1 MARTVHEKPPQL
13 AVRRRLAD
21 RIWQWRKLTYAMS
34 AALVLL
40 VMAAIF
46 LSITLPSAILPVS
59 SEPTFFDANRAYR
72 NMQDLARNYTDRT
85 IGSPEAAGAAA
96 WYEGAL
102 RDVAIKSTTKTFTT
116 TLGHT
121 TEQLRNVVVV
131 LPGQTSDALLISAP
145 RDDQLQPEAGSLAGA
160 SGTGILLD
168 LVQVF
173 AARPHEKTLIFVSSE
188 GGSYG
193 GLGLA
198 HFLETDPLGADVKA
212 VLSIQGLGREQRTEL
227 LGGVTG
233 PRTTTPGWFVAL
245 AADTL
250 HQAELG
256 LRLPALPDQIATQ
269 SLKIA
274 QGEQVAGLR
283 DGIPSLRLYDE
294 GQDIVTTTGLA
305 TQGAAVERLIL
316 SLDSG
321 GNIPSA
327 PPTAL
332 VLSSGRYLTARA
344 LNILGV
350 LLLLPTAVMAAA
362 WLIVT
367 RLRPDAWLRY
377 LRNLVSFVLPLAL
390 VVLGARLLALV
401 GVLPRYPYQA
411 PTASGTPAT
420 TPEVLL
426 SALLLVVGIA
436 VLFVCRHYLGY
447 LKPSEP
453 LIMAEMGKLSMGLL
467 VLLAGLTLL
476 AGHAPFSLLTGLT
489 AAWIW
494 PLATC
499 FAEPRPVTAPW
510 WPRARSNRRLLLFGL
525 IAPVL
530 LYAYL
535 AVEIGMGW
543 WSGWW
548 FLLVQTVSGAYGVR
562 GPAAGVLITSGFL
575 ILAGVRRLHLLPIE
589 TLDERDE
596 LSLIKTPPPRAWSPR
611 PSRPRRSGGAGPL

>member
-1 MARTVHEKPPQL
+1 MARTLREKPPQL
-13 AVRRRLAD
+13 AVRQRLAD
-21 RIWQWRKLTYAMS
+21 RIWQWRKLTYATS

-46 LSITLPSAILPVS
+46 LSISLPSTILAVS

-72 NMQDLARNYTDRT
+72 TMQDLARNYTDRT

-96 WYEGAL
+96 WYAGVL
-102 RDVAIKSTTKTFTT
+102 RDVQIQSTIDTFDA
-116 TLGHT
+116 TLGYA
-121 TEQLRNVVVV
+121 TEQLRDVVVV
-131 LPGQTSDALLISAP
+131 LPGQTNDAILVSAP
-145 RDDQLQPEAGSLAGA
+145 RDDRLQPEASSLAAA
-160 SGTGILLD
+160 SGTAILLD

-198 HFLETDPLGADVKA
+198 HFLETDPLGTDVKVA
-212 VLSIQGLGREQRTEL
+212 LSIQGLGREQRIDL
-227 LGGVTG
+227 MGGVTG
-233 PRTTTPGWFVAL
+233 PRATTPGWYVAL

-250 HQAELG
+250 HQAGLG
-256 LRLPALPDQIATQ
+256 LRLPPLPDQIATQ
-269 SLKIA
+269 SLKVA

-283 DGIPSLRLYDE
+283 AGIPSLLLYDQGE
-294 GQDIVTTTGLA
+294 DIVTTTGLA

-316 SLDSG
+316 SLDAG
-321 GNIPSA
+321 GDIPEA

-332 VLSSGRYLTARA
+332 VLSSGRYLTVRA

-350 LLLLPTAVMAAA
+350 LLLLPTAIMAAA

-390 VVLGARLLALV
+390 VVVLARLSALT
-401 GVLPRYPYQA
+401 GLLPRYSYQA
-411 PTASGTPAT
+411 TTAPGTPAT
-420 TPEVLL
+420 TPEILAT
-426 SALLLVVGIA
+426 ALLLVVGLA
-436 VLFVCRHYLGY
+436 VFFVCRHFLGY
-447 LKPSEP
+447 LKPNEP
-453 LIMAEMGKLSMGLL
+453 LIMVEMGKLSLGLL
-467 VLLAGLTLL
+467 VLLAGLALL
-476 AGHAPFSLLTGLT
+476 ASHAPFSLLTGVT

-494 PLATC
+494 PLSTC
-499 FAEPRPVTAPW
+499 FAEPRPATAPW
-510 WPRARSNRRLLLFGL
+510 WPRARSNRRLLLLGL

-530 LYAYL
+530 LYSYL

-575 ILAGVRRLHLLPIE
+575 ILAGVRRLHLLPVE

-596 LSLIKTPPPRAWSPR
+596 LTLIRTPPPRAWSPR
-611 PSRPRRSGGAGPL
+611 TRH

>member
-1 MARTVHEKPPQL
+1 M
-13 AVRRRLAD
+13 RRRLAD
-21 RIWQWRKLTYAMS
+21 RIWQWRKLTYAVS

-46 LSITLPSAILPVS
+46 LSISLPSEIVTVS

-72 NMQDLARNYTDRT
+72 TMQDLARLYPDRT
-85 IGSPEAAGAAA
+85 IGTPDAAGAAA
-96 WYEGAL
+96 WCEGIL
-102 RDVAIKSTTKTFTT
+102 HDVQIQSTTKTFEA
-116 TLGHT
+116 TLGRS
-121 TEQLRNVVVV
+121 TETLRNVTVVM
-131 LPGQTSDALLISAP
+131 PGQTDDAILVSAP
-145 RDDQLQPEAGSLAGA
+145 RDDQFQAEATSPASA
-160 SGTGILLD
+160 SGTAILLD

-173 AARPHEKTLIFVSSE
+173 AARPHEKTLIFISSE

-193 GLGLA
+193 GLGVA
-198 HFLETDPLGADVKA
+198 HFLQTDPRAHDVKVA
-212 VLSIQGLGREQRTEL
+212 LSVQGLGREQRTDL

-233 PRTTTPGWFVAL
+233 SRTTTPGWYVAL

-250 HQAELG
+250 HQAGLG
-256 LRLPALPDQIATQ
+256 LQLPPLPDQIATQ
-269 SLKIA
+269 DLKVA

-283 DGIPSLRLYDE
+283 AGIPSLLLYDRSK
-294 GQDIVTTTGLA
+294 DIVTTTGLA
-305 TQGAAVERLIL
+305 TQGAAIERLIL
-316 SLDSG
+316 SLDAG
-321 GNIPSA
+321 GDIPDS

-332 VLSSGRYLTARA
+332 VLASGRYLTARA

-350 LLLLPTAVMAAA
+350 LLLLPTAIMAVA

-377 LRNLVSFVLPLAL
+377 LRNLVSFVLPLAM
-390 VVLGARLLALV
+390 VVLLALLFARV
-401 GVLPRYPYQA
+401 GLLPRYPFQA
-411 PTASGTPAT
+411 TTALGTPAT
-420 TPEVLL
+420 TPELL
-426 SALLLVVGIA
+426 PTVLLLVLGLAVF
-436 VLFVCRHYLGY
+436 VLFRHYLGY

-453 LIMAEMGKLSMGLL
+453 LVMAEMGKLSLGLL
-467 VLLAGLTLL
+467 VLLAGLALL
-476 AGHAPFSLLTGLT
+476 ATHAPFSLLMGVT

-510 WPRARSNRRLLLFGL
+510 WPRARSNRRLLLLGL

-535 AVEIGMGW
+535 AVALGMGW

-596 LSLIKTPPPRAWSPR
+596 LTLIQTPPPRAWSPR
-611 PSRPRRSGGAGPL
+611 PPR